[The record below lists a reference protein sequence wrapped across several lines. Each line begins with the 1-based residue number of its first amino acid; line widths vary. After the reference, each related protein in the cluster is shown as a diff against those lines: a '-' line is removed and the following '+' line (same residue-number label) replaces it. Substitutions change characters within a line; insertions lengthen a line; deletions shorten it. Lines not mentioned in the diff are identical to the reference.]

1 MNGGERERALEVLT
15 RSRGLTT
22 AQRLVVMTYAL
33 SKVNRAGTVECT
45 AKDLAEV
52 AGMTPTQFSRI
63 RNQLVEVGWLE
74 QSGQFAHIKHFR
86 LAQLAF
92 GGSTVVQMRR
102 AM

>member
-1 MNGGERERALEVLT
+1 VSVGDKERALEVLS

-33 SKVNRAGTVECT
+33 SQANRAGTVERT

-52 AGMTPTQFSRI
+52 VGMTPTQFSRI
-63 RNQLVEVGWLE
+63 RNQLVEAGWLE

-86 LAQLAF
+86 LAQTAL
-92 GGSTVVQMRR
+92 GGSNVVQMRR